1 MDIAANA
8 GPFVYLAVLLG
19 LGLLLKSTWFKGLVG
34 EFLVNLALTFRLPKA
49 DYHLIK
55 NVTLPTESGTTQIDH
70 ILVSRFGI
78 FVIETK
84 NMRGW
89 IFGGAKQKQWT
100 QQIFKHK
107 SRFQNPLFQNYKH
120 TKTLE
125 SLLEL
130 RSGSVISL
138 IVFVGDSVF
147 KTKMPENVVQSGACV
162 SFIKGYNK
170 HLLSDEQV
178 QEAVSK
184 IESGMLE
191 RSFKT
196 NRAHV
201 KHVRELVAEK
211 ESKSAATKPIASID
225 NPTDNPLTNNQ
236 TQVLCDRCGEV
247 MVLRT
252 VKKGPKVGKQFW
264 GCSSYPKCRNTK
276 NNA

>member
-8 GPFVYLAVLLG
+8 GPFVYLVILLG
-19 LGLLLKSTWFKGLVG
+19 LGLLLKSAWFKGLVG
-34 EFLVNLALTFRLPKA
+34 EFLVNLALTLRLPKA

-55 NVTLPTESGTTQIDH
+55 NVTLPTDSGTTQIDH
-70 ILVSRFGI
+70 IVVSRFGI

-89 IFGGAKQKQWT
+89 IFGGVKQKQWT

-125 SLLEL
+125 SLLDL
-130 RSGSVISL
+130 SPDSIISL
-138 IVFVGDSVF
+138 IVFVGDSAF

-162 SFIKGYNK
+162 SFIKGYNEQ
-170 HLLSDEQV
+170 LLSDEQV
-178 QEAVSK
+178 KAVVSK
-184 IESGMLE
+184 IESGRLE

-211 ESKSAATKPIASID
+211 ESINVGTKPIASVES
-225 NPTDNPLTNNQ
+225 PTDNSLTHNQ
-236 TQVLCDRCGEV
+236 TQVLCDRCGDV

-252 VKKGPKVGKQFW
+252 IKKGPEAGKQFW
-264 GCSSYPKCRNTK
+264 GCSSYPKCRNTLS
-276 NNA
+276 ND